1 MTSVSGRY
9 GGTAIRSGTSGSN
22 AAPNGRW
29 HCVNDTCSRNGVA
42 ASRCVSMNA
51 AAAAACSSGTVAI
64 CRANPIQCGSFGTI
78 SRPHSTVR

>member
-1 MTSVSGRY
+1 M
-9 GGTAIRSGTSGSN
+9 
-22 AAPNGRW
+22 
-29 HCVNDTCSRNGVA
+29 A

-78 SRPHSTVR
+78 SRPHSTVRYPARRNRAAMQIVPGASGSWPMTPTS